1 MLETVS
7 KILRY
12 FPKSYINERN
22 ELVVIPKNNTSFQL
36 EKYTT
41 DFSIKCKLL
50 ELCSRACC
58 KSTVYVSNSQNNA
71 WYLRNIES
79 MNKVLN
85 TNFTIEDMELIYE
98 ELGNGVNHSMTIN
111 FISSG
116 YDLDLLRKE
125 VESEK

>member
-1 MLETVS
+1 MLDTVS

-22 ELVVIPKNNTSFQL
+22 ELVVIPKNSTSFQL

-41 DFSIKCKLL
+41 DFSAKCKLL
-50 ELCSRACC
+50 EWCSRACC

-71 WYLRNIES
+71 WHLRNTES

-85 TNFTIEDMELIYE
+85 TNFTIEDMELIYD
-98 ELGNGVNHSMTIN
+98 ELGNGVNHSLTIK

-116 YDLDLLRKE
+116 YDLDVLRNGA
-125 VESEK
+125 